1 MDNKYKEFEEE
12 GKPYFIKDIQAELLA
27 IALFNQY
34 SKMDG
39 NELATWIEAGAET
52 REFYRQMARGECP
65 LIRL

>member
-1 MDNKYKEFEEE
+1 MPSKYHDAEKD
-12 GKPYFIKDIQAELLA
+12 GVPYFIKDPQAELLA
-27 IALFNQY
+27 ITLFDQY

-39 NELATWIEAGAET
+39 NELATWIEAGAEV